1 MQTPSMPKN
10 VNIFHFKS
18 NDNDGL
24 NHLSTFPSLKTH
36 LPFPLLTWLQAT
48 SQLLPFLDPPSILI
62 VDLLQA
68 NVV

>member
-1 MQTPSMPKN
+1 
-10 VNIFHFKS
+10 
-18 NDNDGL
+18 
-24 NHLSTFPSLKTH
+24 LKTH